1 MKEEKGTVFIGFIIC
16 LVILFFIMPLMDSE
30 SIRDNREKNNM
41 ILLEE
46 NYCYEKNT
54 RIIYIENE
62 ISRTKY
68 SSATTTYTP
77 YINENGNFCK
87 YINGQWVE
95 VIKGE

>member
-1 MKEEKGTVFIGFIIC
+1 MKEKKSTGFIGLIIC

-30 SIRDNREKNNM
+30 SISNNREKNNM
-41 ILLEE
+41 VLFEE

-87 YINGQWVE
+87 YINGEWVE
-95 VIKGE
+95 VI

>member
-1 MKEEKGTVFIGFIIC
+1 MKEEKGTGFIGLIIC
-16 LVILFFIMPLMDSE
+16 LVILFFIIPLMDSE

-87 YINGQWVE
+87 YINGEWVE